1 MVSESSINIINLLPC
16 IGPFEVDWT
25 GSFEV
30 AVGPFE
36 VEGTGS
42 FEAAGIGGGPWEVDG
57 VSKSLR
63 IFLMAS
69 ANNSSSVL
77 PAVRV

>member
-1 MVSESSINIINLLPC
+1 MVSESSINVRNLLPC

-42 FEAAGIGGGPWEVDG
+42 FEAAGIGGGP
-57 VSKSLR
+57 
-63 IFLMAS
+63 
-69 ANNSSSVL
+69 
-77 PAVRV
+77 